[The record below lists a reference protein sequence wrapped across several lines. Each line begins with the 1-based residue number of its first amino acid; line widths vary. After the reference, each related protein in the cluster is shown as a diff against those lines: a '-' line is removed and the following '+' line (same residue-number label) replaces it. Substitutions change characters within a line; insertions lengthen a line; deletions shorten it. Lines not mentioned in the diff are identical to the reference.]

1 VVSLAH
7 KFAFE
12 SPYIQADGVS
22 SVQLPE
28 LASEYGVLGTPHTVI
43 FHGQG
48 EPSSGAEHLRG
59 LVSEAQLLEV
69 ILKVHTNV

>member
-1 VVSLAH
+1 MVSLAH

-22 SVQLPE
+22 AVQLPE
-28 LASEYGVLGTPHTVI
+28 LANEYGVLGTPHTVV

-48 EPSSGAEHLRG
+48 RPSSKAEHLRG
-59 LVSEAQLLEV
+59 PISEAQLLEV
-69 ILKVHTNV
+69 IFKVHTNS

>member
-22 SVQLPE
+22 AVQLPE

-43 FHGQG
+43 FHRQG
-48 EPSSGAEHLRG
+48 GLPSEAEHLRG
-59 LVSEAQLLEV
+59 PVSEAQLLEV
-69 ILKVHTNV
+69 ILKVHTNL